1 MPVYCSFCLI
11 CLLPWWAESLR
22 DSSQTTVE
30 REWGIKYISD
40 YLCIIHMNIA
50 DGYGVVD
57 NSHFDV
63 LEKAEKGTGG
73 TSICNIIDGV

>member
-1 MPVYCSFCLI
+1 
-11 CLLPWWAESLR
+11 
-22 DSSQTTVE
+22 
-30 REWGIKYISD
+30 
-40 YLCIIHMNIA
+40 MNIA